1 MQQWYIDVQL
11 SAPISAEAASPT
23 FSGSR
28 RTAMTKKFG
37 GADIFGVQG
46 KVIDGVLEDWRC
58 MPRFGAHVLCGN
70 DDSIL
75 EYCNSHHK
83 MLRVGLNCLN
93 DGRMRKKSRCSMPSN
108 SLTRISKGIGTIYV
122 KESSCLINI

>member
-1 MQQWYIDVQL
+1 
-11 SAPISAEAASPT
+11 
-23 FSGSR
+23 
-28 RTAMTKKFG
+28 
-37 GADIFGVQG
+37 
-46 KVIDGVLEDWRC
+46 